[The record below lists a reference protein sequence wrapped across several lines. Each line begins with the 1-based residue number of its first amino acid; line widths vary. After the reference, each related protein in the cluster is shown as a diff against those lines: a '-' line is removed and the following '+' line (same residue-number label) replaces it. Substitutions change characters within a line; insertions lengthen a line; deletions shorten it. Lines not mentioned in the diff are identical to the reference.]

1 MKKRVF
7 SILTALCLCLT
18 LLPTAALATEDN
30 GAAPAEQQEEV
41 KPEAKPAEEEKEAQ
55 EGPAPQPAP
64 SEGDPVALSGEGETV
79 ITLTQDNIST
89 YVSVSSGLTDG
100 SYQLTEDITIN
111 SSLNIS
117 GTVTLDLNNHV
128 LKMAGSGSVIQV
140 NGTLTL
146 IDSAENKTAK
156 YFSKDADG
164 LWTLFTDDTI
174 SENTVS
180 GGVITGGTGSRYT
193 YSYMDI
199 SNAAGGVYV
208 G

>member
-156 YFSKDADG
+156 
-164 LWTLFTDDTI
+164 
-174 SENTVS
+174 
-180 GGVITGGTGSRYT
+180 
-193 YSYMDI
+193 
-199 SNAAGGVYV
+199 
-208 G
+208 